1 MEKFKIFYSWQSDL
15 PKNKTR
21 NFIRRCI
28 DEAIDLAEE
37 SEAIDAERD
46 EATTGVTGSP
56 NIVTTLFDKID
67 DCDLFVADISLCF
80 VGIQNGQ
87 KKSPNPNVMFELGYA
102 AKKLGWER
110 IICLCNVDYGS
121 EYPFDIAHNRVTN
134 FSFEGKTQKE
144 VEGELTRIIFK
155 NIRDIR
161 KLKPMAKAGSAT
173 HIIGTYDSGDHSVIE
188 GLAPLEIANREEY
201 ILHNQELLL
210 AAQQLVA
217 EIQAIAIDP
226 IATGDCNSTDP
237 ALPAQS
243 PASSSLQAL
252 VEKISGSE
260 VSVQWK
266 EEDLDKTTIK
276 QWLGLE
282 VPDVFFELGG
292 LKRTVPGFA
301 LSEPSLKGT
310 DEEKKKYNKLR
321 DLEYKITQLQVRT
334 DYLKTF
340 EGMCFIPLAIQN
352 VSAVRDE
359 DIRVVVNVNTGEI
372 IEPDTQLI
380 WSELDGVQGLLCR
393 DDDDDSDVGIIFELF
408 SLPEDG
414 VIHTEDIPFDP
425 ERAKVRTPI
434 LTANGFAYPRKNEKD
449 YALELQEFV
458 AKTDGQGYYEF
469 DVDAL
474 RPGECKWLC
483 CGMLLKPIDG
493 RISIT
498 YRIHSSHSTGELVG
512 TLEWCAN

>member
-1 MEKFKIFYSWQSDL
+1 MGKFKIFYSWQSDL
-15 PKNKTR
+15 PGNKTR

-28 DEAIDLAEE
+28 DEAIALAEE
-37 SEAIDAERD
+37 SEAIEAERD

-80 VGIQNGQ
+80 VGIRNDK
-87 KKSPNPNVMFELGYA
+87 KKSPNPNVMLELGYA

-110 IICLCNVDYGS
+110 IICLCNVDYGR
-121 EYPFDIAHNRVTN
+121 EYPFDIAHNRITN
-134 FSFEGKTQKE
+134 YSFEGKTSKE
-144 VEGELTRIIFK
+144 VEGDLTKIIFT

-161 KLKPMAKAGSAT
+161 KLKPMTKAGTAA
-173 HIIGTYDSGDHSVIE
+173 HIIGSYDFSDHSVFE
-188 GLAPLEIANREEY
+188 GLIPVDIASREGY
-201 ILHNQELLL
+201 ILHNQELIQE
-210 AAQQLVA
+210 AQQLVA
-217 EIQAIAIDP
+217 EIQAIAIDS
-226 IATGDCNSTDP
+226 IATGDDNPTVP
-237 ALPAQS
+237 AWSVQS
-243 PASSSLQAL
+243 PASSNFQAL

-266 EEDLDKTTIK
+266 EEDLDKATIK
-276 QWLGLE
+276 QWLDLD
-282 VPDVFFELGG
+282 VPDAFFYLGS
-292 LKRTVPGFA
+292 LKRTVPGYA
-301 LSEPSLKGT
+301 ISKPSLKGT
-310 DEEKKKYNKLR
+310 DEEKEKYKKLR
-321 DLEYKITQLQVRT
+321 DLEHKLTQLQLRT

-340 EGMCFIPLAIQN
+340 EEMCFVPLAIQN
-352 VSAVRDE
+352 ISAVQDE
-359 DIRVVVNVNTGEI
+359 NIRVVVNVNAGEI
-372 IEPDTQLI
+372 IEPDAQLI
-380 WSELDGVQGLLCR
+380 WGELDGVQGLLCR
-393 DDDDDSDVGIIFELF
+393 RDNDDSNVGIICELF

-493 RISIT
+493 RINIT
-498 YRIHSSHSTGELVG
+498 YRIHSSHSTGDLVG

>member
-1 MEKFKIFYSWQSDL
+1 MGKFKIFYSWQSDL
-15 PKNKTR
+15 PGNKTR

-28 DEAIDLAEE
+28 DEAIALAEE
-37 SEAIDAERD
+37 SEAIEAERD

-80 VGIQNGQ
+80 VGIRNDK
-87 KKSPNPNVMFELGYA
+87 KKSPNPNVMLELGYA

-110 IICLCNVDYGS
+110 IICLCNVDYGR
-121 EYPFDIAHNRVTN
+121 EYPFDIAHNRITN
-134 FSFEGKTQKE
+134 YSFEGKTSKE
-144 VEGELTRIIFK
+144 VEGDLTKIIFT

-161 KLKPMAKAGSAT
+161 KLKPMTKAGTAA
-173 HIIGTYDSGDHSVIE
+173 HIIGSYDFSDHSVFE
-188 GLAPLEIANREEY
+188 GLIPVDIASREGY
-201 ILHNQELLL
+201 ILHNQELIQE
-210 AAQQLVA
+210 AQQLVA
-217 EIQAIAIDP
+217 EIQAIAIDS
-226 IATGDCNSTDP
+226 IATGDDNPTVP
-237 ALPAQS
+237 AWSVQS
-243 PASSSLQAL
+243 PASSNFQAL

-266 EEDLDKTTIK
+266 EEDLDKATIK
-276 QWLGLE
+276 QWLDLD
-282 VPDVFFELGG
+282 VPDAFFYLGS
-292 LKRTVPGFA
+292 LKRTVPGYA
-301 LSEPSLKGT
+301 ISKPSLKGT
-310 DEEKKKYNKLR
+310 DEEKEKYKKLR
-321 DLEYKITQLQVRT
+321 DLEHKLTQLQLRT

-340 EGMCFIPLAIQN
+340 EEMCFVPLAIQN
-352 VSAVRDE
+352 ISAVQDE
-359 DIRVVVNVNTGEI
+359 NIRVAVNVNAGEI
-372 IEPDTQLI
+372 IEPDAQLI
-380 WSELDGVQGLLCR
+380 WGELDGVQGLLCR
-393 DDDDDSDVGIIFELF
+393 RDNDDSNVGIICELF

-493 RISIT
+493 RINIT
-498 YRIHSSHSTGELVG
+498 YRIHSSHSTGDLVG